1 MMNQPFGAASLQCI
15 SGPMSG
21 QTFALSKD
29 VQTIGRDNTNDIQI
43 DQSDLSISRRHAEFA
58 RQNGQWLVKNV
69 SINNKI
75 SVNQILLPPGQQQ
88 PVKDHDH
95 ITLGINSTFLFLA
108 GAAIAPHQPQW
119 AVTPA
124 QAIARQ
130 APAIAPAPPPFAPAP
145 APSPMAPTMFA
156 PEPGKTF
163 QANLSTIEVTTNLNS
178 QKQTYPI
185 PPDKQII
192 NIGRLPAPA
201 NDIVIDELVISGSHF
216 QIRREQGQ
224 LVLIHPHPARPNTA
238 NGLFYQGRHYHGS
251 EQFQHVLSNGDVFRV
266 GNEYGTLVTLTYRDS
281 SSTAHTPVP
290 DIPAITLGAQI
301 ITIGR
306 RPGNTVVLNHPQVSG
321 DHARLER
328 SGSTYRIID
337 LGSTNH
343 VYVNGQRVS
352 QRPLNLGDVI
362 RIGPYEL
369 TFTGTQ
375 LMQHASS
382 KSIRI
387 DAINVVQ
394 VGDKSKILLNDI
406 SITIPSGKFVAL
418 VGGSGA
424 GKTTLMDALNGTRP
438 AKSGYVLYNGQD
450 YYATRASFSTQL
462 GYVPQFD
469 IIHKNLSVERALYYA
484 AKLRLP
490 SDTTNAQIKQRVDEV
505 MNDVGIAQRR
515 KLLISKLSGG
525 QQKRVSI
532 AMELLAK
539 PNVFFLDEP
548 TSGLDPGLDRKM
560 MQLLRNIA
568 DKEGH
573 TIILVTH
580 ATNNINLCDYVCF
593 LAPGSNTTP
602 GGHLAYFGP
611 PDEAK
616 TFFGQADFADIYN
629 MLEPTETNPDIPK
642 KAEEN
647 FKKSTLYQQY
657 VVMPGKQ
664 VQRIPP
670 TGLNGARPSA
680 KPPRGNPAK
689 QFRLLSQR
697 YLELL
702 KNDRVNLLV
711 LLLQAP
717 IIAIILMLLINV
729 VLKLNAFSVND
740 PLHPLP
746 IDAQEVLFIM
756 SFVAVLFGCNNSA
769 REIVKELPIYR
780 RERMVNLG
788 IAPYLFSKIV
798 ILGVL
803 CLLQSAVLVIAVN
816 IVAPFQ
822 TSIMLPPPLEIY
834 ITLSLTSLVGLM
846 IGLLISSLTANSDQA
861 NSIIPV
867 ILILQIMFSGVVFQL
882 SGFSLAL
889 GALIAMHWSM
899 VGMGSTV
906 NLQPRPM
913 GYQVQNPY
921 TGQWHNVSAPFPYGQ
936 NVGHLFLAW
945 FALIIMIV
953 IFGLLT
959 GYYLK
964 RKDRLGR

>member
-1 MMNQPFGAASLQCI
+1 MMNQPASAAALQCV

-29 VQTIGRDNTNDIQI
+29 VQTIGRDDTNDVQT
-43 DQSDLSISRRHAEFA
+43 DQSDLSISRKHAEFA
-58 RQNGQWLVKNV
+58 RQNGQWLVKNI
-69 SINNKI
+69 SPNNKI
-75 SVNQILLPPGQQQ
+75 FVNQALLQPGQQQ

-95 ITLGINSTFLFLA
+95 ITLGGNSTFLFLV
-108 GAAIAPHQPQW
+108 GAANAPNQPAWQRG
-119 AVTPA
+119 AGPVLA
-124 QAIARQ
+124 G
-130 APAIAPAPPPFAPAP
+130 PAP
-145 APSPMAPTMFA
+145 AASPTVFA

-163 QANLSTIEVTTNLNS
+163 QAGLATIEVTTNLNS
-178 QKQTYPI
+178 QKQSYPI
-185 PPDKQII
+185 AADKQTI

-201 NDIVIDELVISGSHF
+201 NDIVIDELVISGSHL
-216 QIRREQGQ
+216 QIKREQGQ
-224 LVLIHPHPARPNTA
+224 LVLLHPHPARPNTA
-238 NGLFYQGRHYHGS
+238 NGIIYQGKHYQGN
-251 EQFQHVLSNGDVFRV
+251 EQFRHILNDGDVFRV
-266 GNEYGTLVTLTYRDS
+266 GNEYGTLVTLTYRDGS
-281 SSTAHTPVP
+281 NAVRVPVS
-290 DIPAITLGAQI
+290 DIPPIMLGAPT

-328 SGSTYRIID
+328 SGNTYSVID
-337 LGSTNH
+337 RGSTNH
-343 VYVNGQRVS
+343 VYVNGQRIS
-352 QRPLNLGDVI
+352 SYLLKPGDVI

-369 TFTGTQ
+369 TFTDTQ
-375 LMQHASS
+375 LVQHASS

-394 VGDKSKILLNDI
+394 VGDKAKVLLNDI

-490 SDTTNAQIKQRVDEV
+490 SDTTNDQIRQRVEEV
-505 MNDVGIAQRR
+505 MNDVGIAPRR

-568 DKEGH
+568 DREGH

-593 LAPGSNTTP
+593 LAPGSNKVP

-616 TFFGQADFADIYN
+616 TFFTQADFADIYN
-629 MLEPTETNPDIPK
+629 ALEPTEADPDIPK
-642 KAEEN
+642 KAEAR
-647 FKKSTLYQQY
+647 FKASPQYQQY
-657 VVMPGKQ
+657 VAMPRAQ
-664 VQRIPP
+664 MPRVAP
-670 TGLNGARPSA
+670 TTVGAST
-680 KPPRGNPAK
+680 PPRGNPMQ
-689 QFRLLSQR
+689 QFRLLSER

-717 IIAIILMLLINV
+717 IIALILMLLISF
-729 VLKLNAFSVND
+729 VLKLKSFSGDN
-740 PLHPLP
+740 LP

-788 IAPYLFSKIV
+788 IMPYLFSKIV

-803 CLLQSAVLVIAVN
+803 SLFQCAILVIAVN
-816 IVAPFQ
+816 AIAPFQ

-834 ITLSLTSLVGLM
+834 VTLSLTSLVGLM

-867 ILILQIMFSGVVFQL
+867 ILIFQILFSGVVFQL
-882 SGFSLAL
+882 SGFAQVL
-889 GALIAMHWSM
+889 GAFIAMRWSM

-913 GYQVQNPY
+913 GYQTLDPY

-936 NVGHLFLAW
+936 DTGHLFLAW
-945 FALIIMIV
+945 FALIAMIV

-959 GYYLK
+959 GYYLR

>member
-1 MMNQPFGAASLQCI
+1 LQI
-15 SGPMSG
+15 
-21 QTFALSKD
+21 K
-29 VQTIGRDNTNDIQI
+29 
-43 DQSDLSISRRHAEFA
+43 
-58 RQNGQWLVKNV
+58 
-69 SINNKI
+69 
-75 SVNQILLPPGQQQ
+75 
-88 PVKDHDH
+88 
-95 ITLGINSTFLFLA
+95 
-108 GAAIAPHQPQW
+108 
-119 AVTPA
+119 
-124 QAIARQ
+124 
-130 APAIAPAPPPFAPAP
+130 
-145 APSPMAPTMFA
+145 
-156 PEPGKTF
+156 
-163 QANLSTIEVTTNLNS
+163 
-178 QKQTYPI
+178 
-185 PPDKQII
+185 
-192 NIGRLPAPA
+192 
-201 NDIVIDELVISGSHF
+201 
-216 QIRREQGQ
+216 REQGQ
-224 LVLIHPHPARPNTA
+224 LVLLHPHPARPNTA
-238 NGLFYQGRHYHGS
+238 NGIIYQGKHYQGN
-251 EQFQHVLSNGDVFRV
+251 EQFRHILSNGDVFRI
-266 GNEYGTLVTLTYRDS
+266 GNEYGTLVTLTYHDGSNAVR
-281 SSTAHTPVP
+281 APVSEIQP
-290 DIPAITLGAQI
+290 IMLGAQSLS
-301 ITIGR
+301 IGR

-328 SGSTYRIID
+328 TGNTYSIID
-337 LGSTNH
+337 QGSTNH
-343 VYVNGQRVS
+343 VYVNGQRIS
-352 QRPLNLGDVI
+352 SYLLKPGDVI

-375 LMQHASS
+375 LVQHASS

-387 DAINVVQ
+387 DAIDVVQ
-394 VGDKSKILLNDI
+394 VGDKAKVLLNDI

-450 YYATRASFSTQL
+450 YYATRASFSAQL

-490 SDTTNAQIKQRVDEV
+490 SDTTNDQIKQRVAEV

-593 LAPGSNTTP
+593 LAPGSNKAP

-616 TFFGQADFADIYN
+616 TFFNQADFADIYN
-629 MLEPTETNPDIPK
+629 ALEPTEADPDIPK
-642 KAEEN
+642 KAEAR
-647 FKKSTLYQQY
+647 FKASPQYQQY
-657 VVMPGKQ
+657 VAMPRSQ
-664 VQRIPP
+664 MPRVAP
-670 TGLNGARPSA
+670 TSVGTS
-680 KPPRGNPAK
+680 KPPRGNPMQ
-689 QFRLLSQR
+689 QFRLLSER

-717 IIAIILMLLINV
+717 IIAFILVLLIAF
-729 VLKLNAFSVND
+729 VLKLKAFSGVNV
-740 PLHPLP
+740 PVSG
-746 IDAQEVLFIM
+746 QEVLFIM

-788 IAPYLFSKIV
+788 IMPYLFSKIV

-803 CLLQSAVLVIAVN
+803 CLLQCAFLVIAVN
-816 IVAPFQ
+816 AAAPFQ
-822 TSIMLPPPLEIY
+822 TGIMLPPPLEIY
-834 ITLSLTSLVGLM
+834 ISLALTSLVGLM
-846 IGLLISSLTANSDQA
+846 IGLLISSLTDNSDQA

-867 ILILQIMFSGVVFQL
+867 ILIFQILFSGVVFQL
-882 SGFSLAL
+882 SGFAQVL
-889 GALIAMHWSM
+889 GAFIAMRWSM
-899 VGMGSTV
+899 IGMGSTV
-906 NLQPRPM
+906 NLQPGPM
-913 GYQVQNPY
+913 GYQ
-921 TGQWHNVSAPFPYGQ
+921 TIDRFGQVHNVSAPFPYGQ
-936 NVGHLFLAW
+936 DTGHLFLAW
-945 FALIIMIV
+945 FALVAMIV
-953 IFGLLT
+953 VFGFLT
-959 GYYLK
+959 GYFLQ

>member
-1 MMNQPFGAASLQCI
+1 
-15 SGPMSG
+15 MSG
-21 QTFALSKD
+21 QTFPLSKD
-29 VQTIGRDNTNDIQI
+29 VQTIGRDDTNDIKA

-58 RQNGQWLVKNV
+58 RQNGQWLVKNI
-69 SINNKI
+69 SSNNTI
-75 SVNQILLPPGQQQ
+75 SVNQALLPPGQQQ
-88 PVKDHDH
+88 PVRDHDH
-95 ITLGINSTFLFLA
+95 ITLGGNSTFLFLV
-108 GAAIAPHQPQW
+108 GAANAPHQVQW
-119 AVTPA
+119 QGVV
-124 QAIARQ
+124 RQ
-130 APAIAPAPPPFAPAP
+130 GPPVPPAPPPFAPAP
-145 APSPMAPTMFA
+145 APSPVAHTMFA

-163 QANLSTIEVTTNLNS
+163 QASLATIEVTSNANS

-185 PPDKQII
+185 PVDKQII
-192 NIGRLPAPA
+192 NIGRLPAPS
-201 NDIVIDELVISGSHF
+201 NDIVIDQPLISGSHF

-224 LVLIHPHPARPNTA
+224 LVLIHPHPARPKTA
-238 NGLFYQGRHYHGS
+238 NGLYYQGKRYQGN
-251 EQFQHVLSNGDVFRV
+251 EQFRHVLSNGDVFRV
-266 GNEYGTLVTLTYRDS
+266 GNEYGTLVTLTYHDGSNAVRV
-281 SSTAHTPVP
+281 PVP
-290 DIPAITLGAQI
+290 DIAPITLSAPT

-328 SGSTYRIID
+328 YGSAYRIID

-343 VYVNGQRVS
+343 VYVNGQRIS
-352 QRPLNLGDVI
+352 SYQLKQGDVI

-375 LMQHASS
+375 LVQHASS

-438 AKSGYVLYNGQD
+438 AKSGTVLYNGQD

-490 SDTTNAQIKQRVDEV
+490 ADTTNDQIRQRVVEV

-568 DKEGH
+568 DREGH

-593 LAPGSNTTP
+593 LAPGSNKAP

-616 TFFGQADFADIYN
+616 TFFTQADFADIYN
-629 MLEPTETNPDIPK
+629 ALEPTDADPDIPK
-642 KAEEN
+642 KAEAR
-647 FKKSTLYQQY
+647 FKASPQYQQY
-657 VVMPGKQ
+657 VALPRAQMPPLTATRVSRG
-664 VQRIPP
+664 
-670 TGLNGARPSA
+670 NGSA
-680 KPPRGNPAK
+680 LPAPRGNPMK
-689 QFRLLSQR
+689 QFRLLSGR

-702 KNDRVNLLV
+702 RNDRVNLLV

-717 IIAIILMLLINV
+717 IIAIILMLLISA
-729 VLKLNAFSVND
+729 VLKLTSFSGNN
-740 PLHPLP
+740 LP
-746 IDAQEVLFIM
+746 ISAQEVLFIM
-756 SFVAVLFGCNNSA
+756 AFVAVLFGCNNSA

-788 IAPYLFSKIV
+788 IMPYLFSKIV

-803 CLLQSAVLVIAVN
+803 CLFQCAILVIAVN
-816 IVAPFQ
+816 LVAPFQ

-867 ILILQIMFSGVVFQL
+867 ILIFQILFSGVVFQL
-882 SGFSLAL
+882 SGFAEVL
-889 GALIAMHWSM
+889 GAFIAMRWSM

-906 NLQPRPM
+906 NLQPMPM
-913 GYQVQNPY
+913 GYESMDRY
-921 TGQWHNVSAPFPYGQ
+921 GQMHKVAAPFPYGQ
-936 NVGHLFLAW
+936 DVGHLFLAW
-945 FALIIMIV
+945 FALIAMIV

>member
-1 MMNQPFGAASLQCI
+1 MIHQSASAALQCV

-29 VQTIGRDNTNDIQI
+29 VQTIGRDDTNDVKT

-58 RQNGQWLVKNV
+58 RQNGLWLVKNI
-69 SINNKI
+69 SPNNKI
-75 SVNQILLPPGQQQ
+75 FVNQALLQPGQQQ

-95 ITLGINSTFLFLA
+95 ITLGGNSTFLFLA
-108 GAAIAPHQPQW
+108 GAANAPYQVQW
-119 AVTPA
+119 QGAPG
-124 QAIARQ
+124 QGIARQ
-130 APAIAPAPPPFAPAP
+130 GPPIPPAPPPFAPAP
-145 APSPMAPTMFA
+145 TPPPVAHTILA

-163 QANLSTIEVTTNLNS
+163 QANLATIEVTTNLNS

-185 PPDKQII
+185 PADKQIT
-192 NIGRLPAPA
+192 NIGRLPAPS

-238 NGLFYQGRHYHGS
+238 NGIIYQGKHYQGN
-251 EQFQHVLSNGDVFRV
+251 EQFRHVLSNGDVFRV
-266 GNEYGTLVTLTYRDS
+266 GNEYGTLVTLTYHDGSNAVR
-281 SSTAHTPVP
+281 VP
-290 DIPAITLGAQI
+290 ISDIPPIMLGAPT

-328 SGSTYRIID
+328 SGNTYSIID
-337 LGSTNH
+337 RGSTNH
-343 VYVNGQRVS
+343 VYVNGQRISVHLLK
-352 QRPLNLGDVI
+352 PGDVI

-369 TFTGTQ
+369 TFTGQQ
-375 LMQHASS
+375 LVQHASS

-490 SDTTNAQIKQRVDEV
+490 ADTTNDQIRQRVEEV

-593 LAPGSNTTP
+593 LAPGSNKAP

-616 TFFGQADFADIYN
+616 TFFKQADFADIYN
-629 MLEPTETNPDIPK
+629 ALEPTETDPDVPK
-642 KAEEN
+642 KAEAE
-647 FKKSTLYQQY
+647 FRKSSLYEQY
-657 VVMPGKQ
+657 VIMPRAQ
-664 VQRIPP
+664 MPRV
-670 TGLNGARPSA
+670 GATVSRSFA
-680 KPPRGNPAK
+680 KPPRGNPTK
-689 QFRLLSQR
+689 QFSLLSAR

-702 KNDRVNLLV
+702 RNDRVNLLV
-711 LLLQAP
+711 LLFQAP
-717 IIAIILMLLINV
+717 IIAIILMLLISA
-729 VLKLNAFSVND
+729 VLKLTSFSGAN
-740 PLHPLP
+740 LP
-746 IDAQEVLFIM
+746 ISAQEVLFIM
-756 SFVAVLFGCNNSA
+756 AFVAVLFGCNNSA

-788 IAPYLFSKIV
+788 IMPYLFSKIV

-803 CLLQSAVLVIAVN
+803 CLFQCAILVIAVN
-816 IVAPFQ
+816 LVAPFQ

-867 ILILQIMFSGVVFQL
+867 ILIFQILFSGVVFQL
-882 SGFSLAL
+882 SGFAEVL
-889 GALIAMHWSM
+889 GAFIAMRWSM

-906 NLQPRPM
+906 NLEPMPM
-913 GYQVQNPY
+913 GYESMDRY
-921 TGQWHNVSAPFPYGQ
+921 GQMHKVAAPFPYGQ
-936 NVGHLFLAW
+936 DVGHLFLAW
-945 FALIIMIV
+945 FALIAMII